1 MRIIKRYREWV
12 SGNQEFIGVLNAMSI
27 PKRNKWIVGISVVLL
42 LTGVAG
48 VITEKKFRPPSSI
61 NSQIV
66 KELPESF
73 TFFDLGANTRFS
85 SDVRSA
91 LSDHLGSDAIAYRS
105 QIDLS
110 VNDPDFLKTFFPEL
124 DTLNLQLNYPP
135 RERVEHNTI
144 KLMYRYARKSGVPFT
159 YVEMVFSGY
168 SHRPMYFSMNISY
181 EGSDIIDALDQKYG
195 RPEDIQGLN
204 SFIKVGFWK
213 KNRDLLLASMKN
225 DRYGNP
231 EYHIMIYYVNSLE
244 ELLNIEKEEARQRQ
258 DSVKKASEKAF

>member
-1 MRIIKRYREWV
+1 MGNRK
-12 SGNQEFIGVLNAMSI
+12 SGIQGVLNAMSL
-27 PKRNKWIVGISVVLL
+27 PKRKKWIAAISGLLL
-42 LTGVAG
+42 LTGVGG
-48 VITEKKFRPPSSI
+48 VIIEKKLHLSASI
-61 NSQIV
+61 NSHIA

-85 SDVRSA
+85 GDVRSA

-110 VNDPDFLKTFFPEL
+110 VNNPDFLKTFFPEIH
-124 DTLNLQLNYPP
+124 TLNLRLNYPP
-135 RERVEHNTI
+135 RERIEHNTI
-144 KLMYRYARKSGVPFT
+144 KLMYRNARKAGVPFT

-168 SHRPMYFSMNISY
+168 SHRPLYFSMNISH
-181 EGSDIIDALDQKYG
+181 EGGNIIEALNHKYG
-195 RPEDIQGLN
+195 RPEEIQELN
-204 SFIKVGFWK
+204 LPIKASFWK
-213 KNRDLLLASMKN
+213 KNKDLLLVSTKS

-244 ELLNIEKEEARQRQ
+244 ELLNIETEEARQRQ